1 MNDRLRQFLCLALVV
16 GAFSVLSAG
25 LFDHSAWPQ
34 MARTIRIIVPFPPGG
49 TADLLV
55 RLLAEQIDRSQIA
68 SAVVDNRPGADA
80 GTDATARAAPTGNTV
95 LLYSNESVIDP
106 HLRKVN
112 YDPLT
117 SFEPI
122 CRLVRSPVIY
132 SVNSAAPYRTLPELI
147 EAARAKSGTLTLAA
161 AGPASA
167 FQIGFEV
174 LKRAANVGMTFAPF
188 PSDAAAIRA
197 LLGGH
202 VTSALTTFSA
212 AADQVK
218 VGKLRVLAVASPMR
232 LEELPDVPTLD
243 ELGYGDHELDIWYGL
258 VAPARTPNRTI
269 SLLADWF
276 ATPLQSPEVRAK
288 LAVQGLKPA
297 AICGAEFGVLLRK
310 QYDDYGRII
319 REANIKAE

>member
-49 TADLLV
+49 AADLLV
-55 RLLAEQIDRSQIA
+55 RLLAEQIDRAQIA
-68 SAVVDNRPGADA
+68 SAIVDNRPGADA
-80 GTDATARAAPTGNTV
+80 GTDAAARAAPTGNTV

-147 EAARAKSGTLTLAA
+147 EGARAKSGTLTLAA

-174 LKRAANVGMTFAPF
+174 LKRAANVDLVGPKPVRFEEGDKLIELRTVFLL
-188 PSDAAAIRA
+188 IR
-197 LLGGH
+197 
-202 VTSALTTFSA
+202 
-212 AADQVK
+212 K
-218 VGKLRVLAVASPMR
+218 
-232 LEELPDVPTLD
+232 
-243 ELGYGDHELDIWYGL
+243 
-258 VAPARTPNRTI
+258 
-269 SLLADWF
+269 
-276 ATPLQSPEVRAK
+276 
-288 LAVQGLKPA
+288 
-297 AICGAEFGVLLRK
+297 
-310 QYDDYGRII
+310 
-319 REANIKAE
+319 